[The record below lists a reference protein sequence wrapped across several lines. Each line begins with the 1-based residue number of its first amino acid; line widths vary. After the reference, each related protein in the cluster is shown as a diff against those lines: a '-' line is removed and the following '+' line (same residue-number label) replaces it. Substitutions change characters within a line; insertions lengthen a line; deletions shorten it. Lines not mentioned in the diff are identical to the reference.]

1 MLLHA
6 LGLAIMVAML
16 SMSCKGMTSMQEQS
30 NSKEL
35 LDRDIR
41 APFNG
46 MRGKRDPAD
55 DNEIYNR
62 VGFVIIIIRTFVI
75 CLFQMLLKRAAFT
88 GMRGRRAPFNGMRG
102 KRGEEGVGLREVMLV
117 VDR

>member
-1 MLLHA
+1 MVFCYRMLLHA
-6 LGLAIMVAML
+6 LGLAIMLVIL
-16 SMSCKGMTSMQEQS
+16 SMSGKGMTSAQEQS

-46 MRGKRDPAD
+46 MRGKRDPSD
-55 DNEIYNR
+55 DAFYNR
-62 VGFVIIIIRTFVI
+62 VGLVINMLRRLVI
-75 CLFQMLLKRAAFT
+75 CHFQMLLKRAAFT

-102 KRGEEGVGLREVMLV
+102 KRGEEVG
-117 VDR
+117 DTCI